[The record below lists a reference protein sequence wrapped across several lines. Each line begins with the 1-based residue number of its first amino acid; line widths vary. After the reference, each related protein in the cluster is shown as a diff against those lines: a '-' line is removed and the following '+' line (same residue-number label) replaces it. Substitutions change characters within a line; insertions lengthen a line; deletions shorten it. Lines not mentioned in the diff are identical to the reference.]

1 MGIDRIQQAQ
11 GLKVERTGS
20 ESERRRHAYP
30 EEDFGEMLEESLE
43 GQEEKSENG
52 GPKPQNGGASTLAD
66 TVSLSTANFRPAA
79 GADRVS
85 ISTQG
90 MVGAESLK
98 ARQGALRLSLAQRI
112 AHSLKGFLAPQ
123 AIPEDTP
130 QPGDGP
136 HVETET
142 RSIDTVA

>member
-30 EEDFGEMLEESLE
+30 EEDFSELLEESLE
-43 GQEEKSENG
+43 GQEQRSEGN
-52 GPKPQNGGASTLAD
+52 GPKSQGAGPSTHGD
-66 TVSLSTANFRPAA
+66 TVSLSTANFRPAT

-85 ISTQG
+85 ISSQG
-90 MVGAESLK
+90 WVGVESLR

-112 AHSLKGFLAPQ
+112 ALSLKGFLAPQ
-123 AIPEDTP
+123 ASREEVREPES
-130 QPGDGP
+130 GP
-136 HVETET
+136 PAEADA
-142 RSIDTVA
+142 RSIDTVV